1 MPRLLVVRGRRPP
14 PRRHRPRLPPQ
25 RPPQTSGC
33 STRPPASRRR
43 QPSWTMIPAPS
54 LPPTARCRTRVVGTV
69 GPRRRAWTRRSGRVR
84 AGRAARPRDGRLLRP
99 AGPVPC
105 VRAMRVYSATSAT
118 SVRATVGIPRNS
130 KFRNRHERIGFFG
143 LGCAPRSFFRGA
155 MPKDRK
161 PSPLRRLSSKIK
173 STFDADGDGKAR
185 LLRPR
190 RRREEGE
197 GAGAGHGGLG
207 GRRGDA
213 AARQGRR
220 RPPVEQGH
228 VPDDRPR
235 RRRQDRLQ
243 GRARRHAAGEPP
255 GEERDLRRGEE
266 QDARDLRGGVPHE
279 AEAGDDGRPLHAVAH
294 ARRRPRGR
302 Q

>member
-1 MPRLLVVRGRRPP
+1 MTDSHQQRHAELAKDI
-14 PRRHRPRLPPQ
+14 RRHDQAYYVEAQPTVSDREYDQLYRELLDLEASHPELF
-25 RPPQTSGC
+25 SGC
-33 STRPPASRRR
+33 DAEGPKALAAPAPELQDQEHLRRRRRR
-43 QPSWTMIPAPS
+43 Q
-54 LPPTARCRTRVVGTV
+54 
-69 GPRRRAWTRRSGRVR
+69 
-84 AGRAARPRDGRLLRP
+84 
-99 AGPVPC
+99 
-105 VRAMRVYSATSAT
+105 
-118 SVRATVGIPRNS
+118 
-130 KFRNRHERIGFFG
+130 
-143 LGCAPRSFFRGA
+143 
-155 MPKDRK
+155 
-161 PSPLRRLSSKIK
+161 
-173 STFDADGDGKAR
+173 AR

-220 RPPVEQGH
+220 RPLVEQGH

-294 ARRRPRGR
+294 ARRRA
-302 Q
+302 